1 MYSKFERKNNDL
13 NFFYRLIMHTLSIL
27 INHLNWL
34 LHIRLSME
42 KRFFVDDKI
51 QGQNSQNKD

>member
-27 INHLNWL
+27 INHL
-34 LHIRLSME
+34 HIRLSMG
-42 KRFFVDDKI
+42 KRVFVSDKI